1 MPRAA
6 LPSPAM
12 RWWVRIA
19 GGLVLLAGVAL
30 VALWWRMDALAER
43 MIEQGASERLGVETT
58 LRGLLL
64 RPISGILSLR
74 GLRIAN
80 PPGYEGDF
88 LWVERAR
95 GELDV
100 STLRREVVEVRE
112 VELEGVVLAL
122 EERPNGSNYDHIV
135 ANLGRNAKP
144 AAEEPG
150 PSVRVRD
157 LYVRNITAHVRLAPA
172 PAPPITLEVPE
183 IHLEDLGGPGGAGTG
198 QITAEVV
205 RAILTAVATRAPGV
219 PLALTGRLLKGLGL
233 SGAAELLRDAGERG
247 LDAAREALRGIL
259 E

>member
-1 MPRAA
+1 
-6 LPSPAM
+6 M
-12 RWWVRIA
+12 RWLVRIA
-19 GGLVLLAGVAL
+19 GGLLLLAGLAL
-30 VALWWRMDALAER
+30 GGLWWRMDALAER
-43 MIEQGASERLGVETT
+43 MIERGASERLGVETT

-80 PPGYEGDF
+80 PPGYAGDF
-88 LWVERAR
+88 LLVERAR

-100 STLRREVVEVRE
+100 GTLRSEVIEVRE
-112 VELEGVVLAL
+112 VTLDGVVLAL
-122 EERPNGSNYDHIV
+122 EETRAGSNYDAIV
-135 ANLGRNAKP
+135 ANLGRRAEP

-172 PAPPITLEVPE
+172 PAPPLTLEVPE
-183 IHLEDLGGPGGAGTG
+183 IHLRDLGGPGGASTG
-198 QITAEVV
+198 EITAEVV

-219 PLALTGRLLKGLGL
+219 PLALAGSLLKGLGL
-233 SGAAELLRDAGERG
+233 SGAAEILRDAGERG